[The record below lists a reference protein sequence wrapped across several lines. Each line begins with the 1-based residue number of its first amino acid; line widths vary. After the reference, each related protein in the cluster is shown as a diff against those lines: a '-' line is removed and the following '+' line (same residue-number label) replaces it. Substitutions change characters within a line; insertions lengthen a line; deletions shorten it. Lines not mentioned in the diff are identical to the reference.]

1 MRTLYT
7 HETGTLKSKKI
18 SIGTIASLVKQWTTP
33 KQLGGESLGATGK
46 WWSSGKQIQLQAHVE
61 SSYRDHMGSRCN
73 EWANGYSTT
82 ARRQQRC
89 METANSPHASVQVDS
104 AGNSWITTA
113 HLPHTAQVAS
123 NMLNPILEET
133 KRAQAKFQMCSAHL
147 SQCLNITHG
156 TDIWSHYRQTG
167 TAGFS
172 TF

>member
-7 HETGTLKSKKI
+7 HETGTLKLKKI

-46 WWSSGKQIQLQAHVE
+46 WWSSGKQIQLQAHVG

-89 METANSPHASVQVDS
+89 METANSPHASVQVHS

-113 HLPHTAQVAS
+113 HLPHTAHDATHHAQLHNREKETSAS
-123 NMLNPILEET
+123 EVSDVLCTSIKVLRFT
-133 KRAQAKFQMCSAHL
+133 TVKRMADQF
-147 SQCLNITHG
+147 
-156 TDIWSHYRQTG
+156 
-167 TAGFS
+167 F
-172 TF
+172 

>member
-7 HETGTLKSKKI
+7 REEGKFQSITI
-18 SIGTIASLVKQWTTP
+18 SNRQIGSIASLVKQWTTP
-33 KQLGGESLGATGK
+33 KQLGGESLDATGK
-46 WWSSGKQIQLQAHVE
+46 WWSSGKQIQLQAHVR

-113 HLPHTAQVAS
+113 HLPHTAHDATHHAQLHIREKETSAS
-123 NMLNPILEET
+123 E
-133 KRAQAKFQMCSAHL
+133 FQMCSAHL
-147 SQCLNITHG
+147 LRIT
-156 TDIWSHYRQTG
+156 TVKRMADP
-167 TAGFS
+167 F
-172 TF
+172 F